1 MYESHM
7 LTKFSSLDSVLRF
20 HKSQLSGSACHSR
33 KPPKGDQYHIW
44 SFSRSME
51 MNIPSA
57 VYKSWPFEDEK
68 WSLLQQLVSIS
79 SLMFVLVVKYYC
91 MVIFLVLKLIN
102 HFLSFSGLRLLLPSN
117 QRPPFFS
124 ESSLSL
130 LSPEPKP
137 SAL

>member
-7 LTKFSSLDSVLRF
+7 LTKFSIIDSVLRF

-33 KPPKGDQYHIW
+33 NPPKGDQYHIW

-68 WSLLQQLVSIS
+68 WSLLQQLVGIS
-79 SLMFVLVVKYYC
+79 SLMFVLLVKYYC
-91 MVIFLVLKLIN
+91 VIIFLILKLIY
-102 HFLSFSGLRLLLPSN
+102 HFLSFEVLSGLRLLLPSN

-130 LSPEPKP
+130 LSPEP
-137 SAL
+137 